1 MVLVMLKATL
11 TAGEILVLCDQRIEW
26 GRGVDS
32 QQRDHDNKKATGQQA
47 SRESLCLTALSVYSA
62 GSHSIKSFHFLC

>member
-26 GRGVDS
+26 GRGGGLTTKGS
-32 QQRDHDNKKATGQQA
+32 GQ
-47 SRESLCLTALSVYSA
+47 
-62 GSHSIKSFHFLC
+62 